1 MAEIITIPV
10 GALEV
15 NCYIVWDAET
25 GEGVIIDPGADAAEI
40 EAAVR
45 GEGVKVRCVINTHGH
60 FDHVGANKAMKA
72 AFGAPVAI
80 HPKDA
85 PLMADA
91 HEHGIF
97 FGVDTPRQNEPDILL
112 EDGQAI
118 EFGKLRLKVI
128 YTPGHTRGGVCLYE
142 EDGKVL
148 FTGDTLF
155 AGSVGRTDFE
165 GGSMEDL
172 MASITDRLLVLGNEV
187 RVLPGH
193 GPESTIGEEREIN
206 PFLSGL
212 KKIK

>member
-15 NCYIVWDAET
+15 NCYIVWDKAT
-25 GEGVIIDPGADAAEI
+25 LEGVIIDPGADAAEI

-45 GEGVKVRCVINTHGH
+45 GAGVKVRCVINTHGH
-60 FDHVGANKAMKA
+60 FDHVGADAAMKA

-80 HPKDA
+80 HPNDA
-85 PLMADA
+85 ALMAEA

-97 FGVDTPRQNEPDILL
+97 FGVKTPQQNAPDILL
-112 EDGQAI
+112 EDGKAI
-118 EFGKLRLKVI
+118 EFDGVKLKVI
-128 YTPGHTRGGVCLYE
+128 HTPGHTRGGVCLYM
-142 EDGKVL
+142 EDGKLL

-172 MASITDRLLVLGNEV
+172 MDSITGKLLSLGDEV

-193 GPESTIGEEREIN
+193 GPESTIGEEREVN
-206 PFLSGL
+206 PFLAGM
-212 KKIK
+212 KRVK

>member
-15 NCYIVWDAET
+15 NCYIVWDAGT
-25 GEGVIIDPGADAAEI
+25 LEGVIIDPGADASEI

-45 GEGVKVRCVINTHGH
+45 EKGVKVRCVINTHGH
-60 FDHVGANKAMKA
+60 FDHVGADGEIKA
-72 AFGAPVAI
+72 AYGAPIAI
-80 HPKDA
+80 HPNDA
-85 PLMADA
+85 SLMADA

-97 FGVDTPRQNEPDILL
+97 FGVTTPKQPEPDILL
-112 EDGQAI
+112 EDGQVI
-118 EFGKLRLKVI
+118 EFGPLRLKVI
-128 YTPGHTRGGVCLYE
+128 HTPGHTRGGVCLYM

-155 AGSVGRTDFE
+155 AGSIGRTDFE

-172 MASITDRLLVLGNEV
+172 MSSIADKLLPLGDEV

-193 GPESTIGEEREIN
+193 GPESTICEEREVN

>member
-15 NCYIVWDAET
+15 NCYIVWDADT
-25 GEGVIIDPGADAAEI
+25 LEGVIIDPGADAAEI

-45 GEGVKVRCVINTHGH
+45 KEGIMVKCVINTHGH
-60 FDHVGANKAMKA
+60 FDHVGADGVMKA
-72 AFGAPVAI
+72 AFGAPVSI

-85 PLMADA
+85 ALMADA

-97 FGVDTPRQNEPDILL
+97 FGVNTPQQSEPDILL
-112 EDGQAI
+112 EDGQVI
-118 EFGKLRLKVI
+118 EFGPLKLKVI
-128 YTPGHTRGGVCLYE
+128 HTPGHTRGGVCLYM

-172 MASITDRLLVLGNEV
+172 MSSITGRLLPLGDEV

-206 PFLSGL
+206 PFLAGM
-212 KKIK
+212 KKVK

>member
-1 MAEIITIPV
+1 MAEIISIPV

-15 NCYIVWDAET
+15 NCYIVWDADT
-25 GEGVIIDPGADAAEI
+25 LEGVIIDPGADASEI

-45 GEGVKVRCVINTHGH
+45 EEGVKVRCVINTHGH
-60 FDHVGANKAMKA
+60 FDHVGADGAMKA
-72 AFGAPVAI
+72 TFGAPVAI

-85 PLMADA
+85 ALMADA

-97 FGVDTPRQNEPDILL
+97 FGVNTPQQSEPDILL
-112 EDGQAI
+112 EDGQVM
-118 EFGKLRLKVI
+118 EFGPLKLKVI
-128 YTPGHTRGGVCLYE
+128 HTPGHTRGGVCLYM

-155 AGSVGRTDFE
+155 AGSIGRTDFE

-172 MASITDRLLVLGNEV
+172 MSSITGKLLPLGNEV

-193 GPESTIGEEREIN
+193 GPESTIGEEWEIN
-206 PFLSGL
+206 PFLAGM
-212 KKIK
+212 KKVK

>member
-1 MAEIITIPV
+1 MAEIISIPV

-15 NCYIVWDAET
+15 NCYIVWDADT
-25 GEGVIIDPGADAAEI
+25 REGVIIDPGADASDI

-45 GEGVKVRCVINTHGH
+45 EKGVKVRCVINTHGH
-60 FDHVGANKAMKA
+60 FDHVGADGEIKA
-72 AFGAPVAI
+72 AFGVPVAI
-80 HPKDA
+80 HPADA
-85 PLMADA
+85 ALMAEA

-97 FGVDTPRQNEPDILL
+97 FGVSTPKQSEPDILL
-112 EDGQAI
+112 QDGQVI
-118 EFGKLRLKVI
+118 ESGPLKLKVI
-128 YTPGHTRGGVCLYE
+128 HTPGHTRGGVCLYME
-142 EDGKVL
+142 EGKVL

-172 MASITDRLLVLGNEV
+172 MSSITHKLLPLGVDV